1 MQKHI
6 TVWTTL
12 FIILSGAA
20 WASAAQK
27 EEADKHYNDG
37 ITAFKNGNL
46 DKAIQEF
53 QRATELN
60 NTDAVAFCWL
70 GFAYMKKGQTMEAI
84 PNFTRALQLNPKY
97 ELAHNNLGTAHWEM
111 GKLLEKSGQKDKARE
126 EFNKAVAAYEQAVA
140 LKPEYAEARFN
151 LASAYLEMG
160 KPQDAI
166 QHFIRVVDQLRKQ
179 LQAKPTDPALRDS
192 LAQAYYGLGQAYESI
207 DQNHMAEAIGAYSK
221 ARDINAHD
229 ENYQLA
235 FGLAL
240 YREARFKDAIAPL
253 QEALRLNA
261 NLSAAHLALG
271 MCYLK
276 TGNPRAAAKQ
286 FEAYTQLMPDDPDGW
301 FRCGYACDQ
310 EARYEDALKAYQKA
324 AEIQQKVVEGNPQ
337 ASPGDLATYAG
348 YLNNIGRVYF
358 KQTRWDAAIEQ
369 FNKALQVSKDF
380 RPALNNL
387 ALSYHR
393 KASEQQEQGNAEEAR
408 QTFGQAEKIWL
419 RLRDLDRYNVTV
431 LGALADTQMAQDKV
445 DEAKATYQQLL
456 RIDPKNVPALSN
468 LGLLCFR
475 QNPPDLKTASD
486 YFEQVI
492 RLNPNNP
499 IAYNNLGVVREQ
511 QGKLVE
517 AEQLYKKALQL
528 KPDYKDAQDNLK
540 RLKGG
545 AQQG

>member
-1 MQKHI
+1 MRKH
-6 TVWTTL
+6 VTL
-12 FIILSGAA
+12 GGILLVFFCGMA
-20 WASAAQK
+20 WAGAGQK
-27 EEADKHYNDG
+27 EEADRHYNDG
-37 ITAFKNGNL
+37 IAAFKNGNL

-60 NTDAVAFCWL
+60 KTDAMAFCWL
-70 GFAYMKKGQTMEAI
+70 GFTYMKKGQTTEAI
-84 PNFTRALQLNPKY
+84 QNFSRALQLDPKY
-97 ELAHNNLGTAHWEM
+97 ALAHNNLGTAYWEV
-111 GKLLEKSGQKDKARE
+111 GKTLQASGQKDKAAE
-126 EFNKAVAAYEQAVA
+126 EFNKAVTSYEQAVM
-140 LKPEYAEARFN
+140 LKPDYTEARFN

-160 KPQDAI
+160 KYQDAI
-166 QHFIRVVDQLRKQ
+166 QHFLRVVDQLRKQ
-179 LQAKPTDPALRDS
+179 LQAKPTDSALCDN
-192 LAQAYYGLGQAYESI
+192 LAQAYYGLGQAYEAI

-221 ARDINAHD
+221 ARDMNAQD

-240 YREARFKDAIAPL
+240 YREARFKDAIVPL
-253 QEALRLNA
+253 QEALRLNSHLA
-261 NLSAAHLALG
+261 PAHLALG

-276 TGNPRAAAKQ
+276 TGNYRAAQKE
-286 FEAYTQLMPDDPDGW
+286 FEAYTKLVPDDADGW
-301 FRCGYACDQ
+301 FRLGYACDQ
-310 EARYEDALKAYQKA
+310 EARYEEALKAYQKA
-324 AEIQQKVVEGNPQ
+324 AELKQKTVEDNPQ
-337 ASPGDLATYAG
+337 ASPADRATYAG

-358 KQTRWDAAIEQ
+358 KQTKWDEAIEQ

-393 KASEQQEQGNAEEAR
+393 KASERQEQGNTEEAR

-419 RLRDLDRYNVTV
+419 RLRDLDRSNVAV

-456 RIDPKNVPALSN
+456 RLDPKNVSALSN
-468 LGLLCFR
+468 LGFLCFR
-475 QNPPDLKTASD
+475 QNPPDLKAASD

-492 RLNPNNP
+492 KLSPNNP

-511 QGKLVE
+511 QGKLAE

-540 RLKGG
+540 RIKGG
-545 AQQG
+545 PQQG

>member
-6 TVWTTL
+6 TLWVIL
-12 FIILSGAA
+12 FVVFCGAA
-20 WASAAQK
+20 WAGTGQK
-27 EEADKHYNDG
+27 EEADKHYNEG

-60 NTDAVAFCWL
+60 NTDVMAFCWL
-70 GFAYMKKGQTMEAI
+70 GFAYMKKGQTTEAI
-84 PNFTRALQLNPKY
+84 PHFTRALQLNPKY
-97 ELAHNNLGTAHWEM
+97 ELAHNNLGTAYWEV
-111 GKLLEKSGQKDKARE
+111 GKLLERSGQKDKATE
-126 EFNKAVAAYEQAVA
+126 EFNKAVASYEQAVA
-140 LKPEYAEARFN
+140 LKPDYAEARFN

-160 KPQDAI
+160 KHKDAI
-166 QHFIRVVDQLRKQ
+166 QHFRRVVDQLRKQ
-179 LQAKPTDPALRDS
+179 AQAQPTNQALRDS

-221 ARDINAHD
+221 ARDINAQD

-253 QEALRLNA
+253 QEALRLNSHLA
-261 NLSAAHLALG
+261 SAHLALG
-271 MCYLK
+271 MCFLK
-276 TGNPRAAAKQ
+276 TGNYRAAQKE
-286 FEAYTQLMPDDPDGW
+286 FEAYTQLVPDDADGW
-301 FRCGYACDQ
+301 FRWGYACDQ

-324 AEIQQKVVEGNPQ
+324 AEIKQKALEGNPQ
-337 ASPGDLATYAG
+337 AKPEDIATYAG

-393 KASEQQEQGNAEEAR
+393 KASEQQEQGSTEEAR
-408 QTFGQAEKIWL
+408 QTFGQAEKVWL
-419 RLRDLDRYNVTV
+419 RLRDLDRNNVTV

-456 RIDPKNVPALSN
+456 RIDPKNIPALSN
-468 LGLLCFR
+468 MGLLCFR

-492 RLNPNNP
+492 KFNPNNP

-511 QGKLVE
+511 QGKLAE

-540 RLKGG
+540 RIKGG

>member
-111 GKLLEKSGQKDKARE
+111 GKLLERSGQKDKARE

-261 NLSAAHLALG
+261 NLADAHLALG

-276 TGNPRAAAKQ
+276 TGNPRAAAKE
-286 FEAYTQLMPDDPDGW
+286 FEAYTQLMPHDPDGW

-358 KQTRWDAAIEQ
+358 KQTKWDAAIEQ

-419 RLRDLDRYNVTV
+419 RLRDLDRHNVTV

>member
-1 MQKHI
+1 
-6 TVWTTL
+6 
-12 FIILSGAA
+12 
-20 WASAAQK
+20 
-27 EEADKHYNDG
+27 
-37 ITAFKNGNL
+37 
-46 DKAIQEF
+46 
-53 QRATELN
+53 
-60 NTDAVAFCWL
+60 
-70 GFAYMKKGQTMEAI
+70 
-84 PNFTRALQLNPKY
+84 TRALQLDPKY
-97 ELAHNNLGTAHWEM
+97 ALAHNNLGTAYWEV
-111 GKLLEKSGQKDKARE
+111 GKALQASGQKDKAAE
-126 EFNKAVAAYEQAVA
+126 EFNKAVASYEQAVA
-140 LKPEYAEARFN
+140 LRPDYAEARFN

-160 KPQDAI
+160 RYKDAI
-166 QHFIRVVDQLRKQ
+166 QHFLRVVDQLRKQ
-179 LQAKPTDPALRDS
+179 LQAKPADPSLRDS

-207 DQNHMAEAIGAYSK
+207 DPNHMAEAIGAYSK
-221 ARDINAHD
+221 ARDMNAQD

-253 QEALRLNA
+253 KEALRLNSHLA
-261 NLSAAHLALG
+261 SARLALG

-276 TGNPRAAAKQ
+276 TNNYRAAQK
-286 FEAYTQLMPDDPDGW
+286 ELESYTKLASDDADGW
-301 FRCGYACDQ
+301 FRLGYAYDQ
-310 EARYEDALKAYQKA
+310 EGKYEDALKAYQRAVELK
-324 AEIQQKVVEGNPQ
+324 QRTVEGNPQ
-337 ASPGDLATYAG
+337 ASPAERTTYAG

-358 KQTRWDAAIEQ
+358 KQTRWDEAIEQ
-369 FNKALQVSKDF
+369 FEKALEVSKDF

-393 KASEQQEQGNAEEAR
+393 KASEQQEQGSTEEAR
-408 QTFGQAEKIWL
+408 QTFGQAEKVWL
-419 RLRDLDRYNVTV
+419 RLRDLDRNNVTV

-475 QNPPDLKTASD
+475 QNPPDLKSAAD

-511 QGKLVE
+511 QGKLAE

-528 KPDYKDAQDNLK
+528 KPDYKDAQDNL
-540 RLKGG
+540 RRIKGG
-545 AQQG
+545 PQQG